1 MPSINKAIIIGHL
14 GSDPE
19 VRSTKEGTSIANF
32 NVATTEKWTAKDGN
46 VVDNTEW
53 HRVVVFGKPAEF
65 AEKYLRKGS
74 LVYIEGSIQTRKWED
89 KEGVTR
95 YTTEI
100 KAQSVQGLDRKEGGG
115 GRPPHSADSLSSKA
129 VGADA
134 PDKPNFDDMDDDLP
148 F

>member
-1 MPSINKAIIIGHL
+1 MPSINKAIIVGHL
-14 GSDPE
+14 GNDPE
-19 VRSTKEGTSIANF
+19 IRSTKEGMAIANF
-32 NVATTEKWTAKDGN
+32 NVATTEKWTARDGSA
-46 VVDNTEW
+46 VDNTEW

-89 KEGVTR
+89 KEGATR

-100 KAQSVQGLDRKEGGG
+100 KAQTVQGLDRKG
-115 GRPPHSADSLSSKA
+115 SSSDE
-129 VGADA
+129 DA
-134 PDKPNFDDMDDDLP
+134 PPPSKPKPASVAVAADVDDNLP